1 MRQEQGPASNKQAC
15 VYFDDNDNL
24 CVVDLRGKKEL
35 LQTSPFATA
44 LDVCLVFL
52 DEAHNRDTDL
62 KLPDNCRAAVT
73 LGANLTKDRLV
84 QACMRMRKLGKG
96 QTVVFCIPAEI
107 KVKILKKVH
116 KDEEDS
122 IELAD
127 VLHWAITET
136 WVDIQRSIPLWAV
149 QGRRFGHQKHL
160 WNKSHD
166 GNLSVATMSPQ
177 QAIKFQEDKAQT
189 IENLYKPGE
198 RQKKP
203 CCADASSHEG
213 ASSIVKHCAQF
224 GDVNLDWAV
233 LQEEQERELAPEI
246 EQEGQVKRPRPAKP
260 VMHTLDPV
268 IVNFAKTGVLTA
280 GSASFKPAFKSLE
293 LLTAAKLMPKLSEF
307 PQDVLVTLD
316 FASTVE
322 LEATAKQDQYLRPV
336 QWVLTSMGDGDDRSG
351 VVKHL
356 VIISPFEA
364 QALLATVRNNAKTT
378 LHLYAPRSTLG
389 FESLE
394 DLRLYPTPALPA
406 EWSVP
411 RHLILQLNLFAG
423 QLYISSFA
431 DYTALCDMLG
441 LDWEGG
447 GKDGMVVCADGF
459 VDPASNPGKTLKHSF
474 EHSPVSFLKVY
485 LTKVRRDCESIEKT
499 HMGKILNAI
508 VLRPKY
514 F

>member
-1 MRQEQGPASNKQAC
+1 
-15 VYFDDNDNL
+15 
-24 CVVDLRGKKEL
+24 
-35 LQTSPFATA
+35 
-44 LDVCLVFL
+44 
-52 DEAHNRDTDL
+52 
-62 KLPDNCRAAVT
+62 
-73 LGANLTKDRLV
+73 
-84 QACMRMRKLGKG
+84 MRKLGKG
-96 QTVVFCIPAEI
+96 QTVVFCIPPEI
-107 KVKILKKVH
+107 RVKILQKVH
-116 KDEEDS
+116 KDEDDS

-136 WVDIQRSIPLWAV
+136 WADIQRSIPLWAV

-160 WNKSHD
+160 WDQSQN
-166 GNLSVATMSPQ
+166 GNLSAASMSPQ
-177 QAIKFQEDKAQT
+177 QAIKFQEEEARM
-189 IENLYKPGE
+189 IEDLYKPGE
-198 RQKKP
+198 RQSNP
-203 CCADASSHEG
+203 CCADASSHKG
-213 ASSIVKHCAQF
+213 AASIVKHCAQF
-224 GDVNLDWAV
+224 GQVNFDSAV

-246 EQEGQVKRPRPAKP
+246 EQERQVERPRPAKP
-260 VMHTLDPV
+260 VTHKLDPV
-268 IVNFAKTGVLTA
+268 VVNFAKTGVLPA
-280 GSASFKPAFKSLE
+280 GSTSFKPAFKSLE
-293 LLTAAKLMPKLSEF
+293 LLTAAKLIPKLSEF

-336 QWVLTSMGDGDDRSG
+336 QWVLTSTGGADRTSSI
-351 VVKHL
+351 VQHL

-364 QALLATVRNNAKTT
+364 QALLATIRKNAKTT

-389 FESLE
+389 FDSLE

-411 RHLILQLNLFAG
+411 RHLVLQLNLFAG

-459 VDPASNPGKTLKHSF
+459 VDPASNPGKIFKHSF
-474 EHSPVSFLKVY
+474 KNSPVSFLKVY

-499 HMGKILNAI
+499 HMGKILNAVI
-508 VLRPKY
+508 LRAED